1 LSLSVKT
8 IVMPREKLTTHA
20 LRTDG
25 RLEHGAVP
33 LDPWRA
39 THAPGVPDWQN
50 LYVSG
55 SATRIERRLTRNM
68 VEGEWFKHVPQAHQ
82 LFEMMRESLID
93 SQNRRIDMN
102 SRAQMKDISPEG
114 DERVVRALE
123 GTATPEELFTL
134 LVDMPEIG
142 SLELAKLSHP
152 FDFGATDTMDRQM
165 DDLMLTS
172 EGELLDEDP
181 RYKLKRVNQ
190 DIPAGII
197 LRKQDLMDFPI
208 TDGVVR
214 IVQRRGFLVFQ
225 GEGKENEPHFDRL
238 LKNPKNHRALFAMTE
253 STIND
258 SPGVRPF
265 GWVQPQA
272 TSYYA
277 KFVATSPIDLTS
289 S

>member
-1 LSLSVKT
+1 MT
-8 IVMPREKLTTHA
+8 REKLTTHT

-39 THAPGVPDWQN
+39 THAPGVPAWQN

-68 VEGEWFKHVPQAHQ
+68 VEGEWFKNVPQARQ
-82 LFEMMRESLID
+82 LFDMMRESLID

-102 SRAQMKDISPEG
+102 SRAQMKDIPSDG

-152 FDFGATDTMDRQM
+152 FDFGATGVMDRQM
-165 DDLMLTS
+165 DELMLTS

-181 RYKLKRVNQ
+181 RYKLKRVKE

-197 LRKQDLMDFPI
+197 LRKQDLMDFP
-208 TDGVVR
+208 TSDGVVR

-225 GEGKENEPHFDRL
+225 GEGKEDEPHFDRL

-253 STIND
+253 STISD

-272 TSYYA
+272 TSY
-277 KFVATSPIDLTS
+277 
-289 S
+289 